1 MVNRNSKEFKGLI
14 SIVEVSAISNVNV
27 ESAFLLLASLIGKWG
42 GGATPPCFLADLIR
56 SQLTVDVQ
64 LYKTSAL

>member
-42 GGATPPCFLADLIR
+42 GGLPLPA
-56 SQLTVDVQ
+56 S
-64 LYKTSAL
+64 